1 MTDES
6 RDNEMPGDLDQMI
19 ARLPREIAPPEDAW
33 KRIRAQIDLETQLVT
48 MPLQRREREWW
59 QRPALL
65 AAAALLLVAGA
76 SLTTALVVGRRMID
90 NPSRAVATTPAA
102 PQTTGVTTLAE
113 FTKVENDYIE
123 TANMLY
129 ALIERGQTELSP
141 ETITKLRE
149 SLRVIDEAIVEARRA
164 LAADPGNKTLIEML
178 SASYNHKVDLL
189 RRSTA
194 MGQT

>member
-19 ARLPREIAPPEDAW
+19 ARLPSEIVPPEDAW
-33 KRIRAQIDLETQLVT
+33 KRIKAQIDLETQLVT
-48 MPLQRREREWW
+48 MPLHRREREWW
-59 QRPALL
+59 QRPAFL

-76 SLTTALVVGRRMID
+76 SLTTAIVIGRRMID
-90 NPSRAVATTPAA
+90 NPSRPVAAAAVAQPASGA
-102 PQTTGVTTLAE
+102 ATLAE
-113 FTKVENDYIE
+113 FTKIENDYIE

-141 ETITKLRE
+141 ETIAKLKE

-164 LAADPGNKTLIEML
+164 LASDPGNKTLIEML
-178 SASYNHKVDLL
+178 SASYSHKVDLL

-194 MGQT
+194 MGET

>member
-6 RDNEMPGDLDQMI
+6 RDNDMPGDLDQMI

-33 KRIRAQIDLETQLVT
+33 KRIRAQIELETQLVT
-48 MPLQRREREWW
+48 MPLHHREREWW
-59 QRPALL
+59 QRPAFL

-76 SLTTALVVGRRMID
+76 SLTTALVIGRRMID
-90 NPSRAVATTPAA
+90 NPSRSVATTTVT
-102 PQTTGVTTLAE
+102 PQATGVATLAE

-141 ETITKLRE
+141 ETIAKLKE

-178 SASYNHKVDLL
+178 SASYNHKVELL